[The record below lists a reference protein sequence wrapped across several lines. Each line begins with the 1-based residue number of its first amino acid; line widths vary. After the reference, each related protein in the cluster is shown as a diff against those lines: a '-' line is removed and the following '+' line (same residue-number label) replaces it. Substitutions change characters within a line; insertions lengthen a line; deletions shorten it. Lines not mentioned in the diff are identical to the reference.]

1 MGMELLFLLLPI
13 AALSGWWIGWRGVK
27 RRGVSGDAGCPPL
40 TSDFFKGL
48 NYLLDE
54 QPDQALEV
62 FIRMSETDSE
72 TVEIQFALANLFLR
86 RGETDRAIRI
96 HQNLMA
102 RPMLSREQRRK
113 ALYELG
119 LDYMRAGLLDRA
131 ESLFHE
137 LSDDYLYAS
146 PSRKQ
151 LLDIYQQEK
160 EWDKAIDVAR
170 QLNGKRD
177 KAFSPVIAHYY
188 CELAELAIKTGELGK
203 AEKTLSQAFSEDRN
217 CVRASLLEADVAQR
231 RQQLKQAVRAYK
243 RIETQD
249 AAYLPLIVKP
259 LRHCYEQLGQQD
271 EYLQYLRFLSSKEQ
285 GISLLVALSQ
295 QMSEHGMKHQ
305 AITML
310 HESLRKRPSLRA
322 LDYLLDL
329 RSSDESSSCGPE
341 LNALREV
348 IHMLLEGKPV
358 YQCGHCGYTTRTL
371 QWQCPSCKQWGSIK
385 PIHGIEGE

>member
-1 MGMELLFLLLPI
+1 MGIELLFLLLPI
-13 AALSGWWIGWRGVK
+13 AALSGWWIG
-27 RRGVSGDAGCPPL
+27 RRGLRRRSEAAGCPPL
-40 TSDFFKGL
+40 SSEYFKGL
-48 NYLLDE
+48 NYLLEE

-62 FIRMSETDSE
+62 FIRMSEADSE
-72 TVEIQFALANLFLR
+72 TVEIQFALASLFLR

-137 LSDDYLYAS
+137 LSDDYHYSAAS
-146 PSRKQ
+146 RRQ

-177 KAFSPVIAHYY
+177 KAYSPVIAHYY
-188 CELAELAIKTGELGK
+188 CEIAEQAMKNSEHNR
-203 AEKTLSQAFSEDRN
+203 AEKMLSRAFFEDN
-217 CVRASLLEADVAQR
+217 SCVRASLLEAEIAQR
-231 RQQLKQAVRAYK
+231 QQKTKQAIRAYK
-243 RIETQD
+243 RVETQD
-249 AAYLPLIVKP
+249 PAYLPLIVKP
-259 LRHCYEQLGQQD
+259 LRLCYEQLGQQE

-285 GISLLVALSQ
+285 GISLLLALSQ
-295 QMSEHGMKHQ
+295 QMSDHGMKHQ
-305 AITML
+305 AITLL

-322 LDYLLDL
+322 LDYLLEL
-329 RSSDESSSCGPE
+329 RSIDEASSCGTE
-341 LNALREV
+341 LGALREV

-371 QWQCPSCKQWGSIK
+371 QWQCPSCKQWGTIK

>member
-1 MGMELLFLLLPI
+1 MVIELLFLLLPI
-13 AALSGWWIGWRGVK
+13 AALSGWWIG
-27 RRGVSGDAGCPPL
+27 RRGRLRGEKESAGCLPL
-40 TSDFFKGL
+40 SSDFFKGL

-62 FIRMSETDSE
+62 FIRMSEADSE
-72 TVEIQFALANLFLR
+72 TIEIQFALANLFLR
-86 RGETDRAIRI
+86 RGEVDRAIRI

-102 RPMLSREQRRK
+102 RPMLSREQRKK

-137 LSDDYLYAS
+137 LTDDYHYAAS
-146 PSRKQ
+146 SRGQ

-160 EWDKAIDVAR
+160 EWEKAIEVAR

-177 KAFSPVIAHYY
+177 KAYSPVIAHYY
-188 CELAELAIKTGELGK
+188 CELAELLLKSGELGK
-203 AEKTLSQAFSEDRN
+203 AEKMLSRAFSEDRN
-217 CVRASLLEADVAQR
+217 CVRASMLEAEVAL
-231 RQQLKQAVRAYK
+231 RQQQPKQAIRAYK
-243 RIETQD
+243 RVESQD
-249 AAYLPLIVKP
+249 PEYLPLVVQP
-259 LRHCYEQLGQQD
+259 MRQCFEQLGQQD

-285 GISLLVALSQ
+285 GISLLLALSKQ
-295 QMSEHGMKHQ
+295 LNDHGMTHQ

-310 HESLRKRPSLRA
+310 YESLRQRPSLRA
-322 LDYLLDL
+322 LDYLLEL
-329 RSSDESSSCGPE
+329 RGTDEAAACGVE
-341 LNALREV
+341 LTALRDV

-358 YQCGHCGYTTRTL
+358 YQCGYCGYTTRTL
-371 QWQCPSCKQWGSIK
+371 QWQCPSCKQWGTIK

>member
-1 MGMELLFLLLPI
+1 VGIELLFLLLPF
-13 AALSGWWIGWRGVK
+13 AALSGWWIG
-27 RRGVSGDAGCPPL
+27 RRRTVRSEKASSGCPPIS
-40 TSDFFKGL
+40 SDFFKGL

-62 FIRMSETDSE
+62 FIRMSEADSE
-72 TVEIQFALANLFLR
+72 TVEIQFALASLFLR
-86 RGETDRAIRI
+86 RGEADRAIRI

-102 RPMLSREQRRK
+102 RPMLSREQRKK

-137 LSDDYLYAS
+137 LTDDFHYS
-146 PSRKQ
+146 VPSRRQ

-160 EWDKAIDVAR
+160 EWEKAIDVAR

-177 KAFSPVIAHYY
+177 KAYSLVIAHYY
-188 CELAELAIKTGELGK
+188 CELAELAVKSGEMGK
-203 AEKTLSQAFSEDRN
+203 AEKLLSRAFSEDRN
-217 CVRASLLEADVAQR
+217 CVRASLLEAEVAQ
-231 RQQLKQAVRAYK
+231 QQQHIKQAIRAYK
-243 RIETQD
+243 RVETQD
-249 AAYLPLIVKP
+249 LEYLPLVVKP
-259 LRHCYEQLGQQD
+259 LRQCYEQIGQQD

-285 GISLLVALSQ
+285 GISLLLALSREL
-295 QMSEHGMKHQ
+295 SDHGMKHQ

-310 HESLRKRPSLRA
+310 HDSLRSRPSLRA
-322 LDYLLDL
+322 LDYLLEL
-329 RSSDESSSCGPE
+329 RGEDDSAASSAE
-341 LNALREV
+341 LSALREV

-358 YQCGHCGYTTRTL
+358 YQCGHCGYTSRTL
-371 QWQCPSCKQWGSIK
+371 QWQCPSCKQWGTIK

>member
-1 MGMELLFLLLPI
+1 MGIELLFLLLPI
-13 AALSGWWIGWRGVK
+13 AALSGWWIG
-27 RRGVSGDAGCPPL
+27 RRGNVRSKSGDFASPPI
-40 TSDFFKGL
+40 SSEFFKGL

-62 FIRMSETDSE
+62 FIRMSEADSE
-72 TVEIQFALANLFLR
+72 TIEIQFALANLFLR

-102 RPMLSREQRRK
+102 RPMLSHDQRRK

-137 LSDDYLYAS
+137 LSGDFQYSA
-146 PSRKQ
+146 PSRRQ

-160 EWDKAIDVAR
+160 EWEKAIEVAR

-177 KAFSPVIAHYY
+177 KSYSPVIAHYY
-188 CELAELAIKTGELGK
+188 CEMAEQTMKAGELGK
-203 AEKTLSQAFSEDRN
+203 AEKMLSRAFSEDRN
-217 CVRASLLEADVAQR
+217 CVRASLLEAEVAEK
-231 RQQLKQAVRAYK
+231 QQKTKQAIRAY
-243 RIETQD
+243 RRVETQD
-249 AAYLPLIVKP
+249 AEYLPLIIEP
-259 LRHCYEQLGQQD
+259 LHKCYEQLGQQE

-285 GISLLVALSQ
+285 SISLVIALSQ
-295 QMSEHGMKHQ
+295 QMSEHGMTHQ

-310 HESLRKRPSLRA
+310 HESLRNRPSLRA
-322 LDYLLDL
+322 LDHLLEL
-329 RSSDESSSCGPE
+329 RGSDDSVSHSAE
-341 LNALREV
+341 LNALHEV
-348 IHMLLEGKPV
+348 VHMLLEDKPV
-358 YQCGHCGYTTRTL
+358 YRCGYCGYTTRTL
-371 QWQCPSCKQWGSIK
+371 QWQCPGCKHWGTIK

>member
-1 MGMELLFLLLPI
+1 MGIELLFLLLPI
-13 AALSGWWIGWRGVK
+13 AALSGWWIG
-27 RRGVSGDAGCPPL
+27 RRGLRRRNEAAGCPPL
-40 TSDFFKGL
+40 SSEYFKGL
-48 NYLLDE
+48 NYLLEE

-62 FIRMSETDSE
+62 FIRMSEADSE
-72 TVEIQFALANLFLR
+72 TIEIQFALASLFLR

-137 LSDDYLYAS
+137 LSDDYHYSA
-146 PSRKQ
+146 PSRRQ

-177 KAFSPVIAHYY
+177 KAYSPVIAHYY
-188 CELAELAIKTGELGK
+188 CEIAEQAMKNSELNR
-203 AEKTLSQAFSEDRN
+203 AEKMLARAFVEDNN
-217 CVRASLLEADVAQR
+217 CVRASLLEAEIVQ
-231 RQQLKQAVRAYK
+231 RQQKTKQAIRAYK
-243 RIETQD
+243 RVETQD
-249 AAYLPLIVKP
+249 PAYLPLIVKP
-259 LRHCYEQLGQQD
+259 LRLCYEQLGQQD

-285 GISLLVALSQ
+285 GISLLLALSQ
-295 QMSEHGMKHQ
+295 QMSDHGMKHQ
-305 AITML
+305 AITLL

-322 LDYLLDL
+322 LDYLLEL
-329 RSSDESSSCGPE
+329 RSIDEASSCGTE
-341 LNALREV
+341 LSALRDV

>member
-1 MGMELLFLLLPI
+1 MGIELLFLLLPV
-13 AALSGWWIGWRGVK
+13 AALSGWWIG
-27 RRGVSGDAGCPPL
+27 RRGARSRKESAGCPPL
-40 TSDFFKGL
+40 SSDFFKGL

-62 FIRMSETDSE
+62 FIRMSEADSE
-72 TVEIQFALANLFLR
+72 TVEIQFALASLFLR
-86 RGETDRAIRI
+86 RGEADRAIRI

-102 RPMLSREQRRK
+102 RPMLSREQRKK

-137 LSDDYLYAS
+137 LTDDFHYSA
-146 PSRKQ
+146 PSRLQ

-160 EWDKAIDVAR
+160 EWEKAIDVAR

-177 KAFSPVIAHYY
+177 KTYSPVIAQYY
-188 CELAELAIKTGELGK
+188 CELAELDFKSGELGK
-203 AEKTLSQAFSEDRN
+203 TEKMLSRAFSEDRN
-217 CVRASLLEADVAQR
+217 CVRASLIEAELAQR
-231 RQQLKQAVRAYK
+231 QQQPKQAIRAYK
-243 RIETQD
+243 RVETQD
-249 AAYLPLIVKP
+249 PEYLPLVVKP
-259 LRHCYEQLGQQD
+259 LRQCYEQIGQQD
-271 EYLQYLRFLSSKEQ
+271 EYLQYLRFLSSKDQ
-285 GISLLVALSQ
+285 GISLLLALSKQ
-295 QMSEHGMKHQ
+295 LSDHGMTHQ

-322 LDYLLDL
+322 LDYLLEL
-329 RSSDESSSCGPE
+329 RSTEESTACGVE
-341 LNALREV
+341 LAALREV

-358 YQCGHCGYTTRTL
+358 YQCSHCGYTTRTL
-371 QWQCPSCKQWGSIK
+371 QWQCPSCKQWGTIK